1 MNFLAHCLIAARAN
15 PGNETMA
22 AGLIAGAI
30 LGDFVKG
37 PVPERWPAPLQAGIR
52 LHRRIDAFSN
62 GSGGVRR
69 SCNRFPAD
77 LRRLAP
83 VFVDIVA
90 DHCLATDWPAF
101 HDEPLETFSRRCY
114 TTLEPHAH
122 RLDSP
127 GRRYLDWLVKE
138 DLMARYRSGAAMERG
153 LLSVTRRLDR
163 EHLNDALLEF
173 VAGYLPDLHDDF
185 RGYFPE
191 LLAHGRE
198 WTADMLDI
206 TNIIRGELLAHGR
219 EWTARLA
226 ARSAAAGGPG

>member
-1 MNFLAHCLIAARAN
+1 MNFLAHCLIADRAN
-15 PGNETMA
+15 PGDEAMG

-37 PVPERWPAPLQAGIR
+37 PVPERWPQRLQAGIR

-62 GSGGVRR
+62 GAAGIRR

-90 DHCLATDWPAF
+90 DHCLAVDWPAR
-101 HDEPLETFSRRCY
+101 HHEPLEAFSRRCY
-114 TTLEPHAH
+114 ATLEPHAH

-127 GRRYLDWLVKE
+127 GRRYLDWMVRE
-138 DLMARYRSGAAMERG
+138 DLLARYRWTDAMERG
-153 LLSVTRRLDR
+153 LLSITRRLGR
-163 EHLNDALLEF
+163 EHLNGALLDF
-173 VAGYLPDLHDDF
+173 VAGRLPDLQDDF
-185 RGYFPE
+185 RGYFPQ

-198 WTADMLDI
+198 WTAK
-206 TNIIRGELLAHGR
+206 
-219 EWTARLA
+219 LA
-226 ARSAAAGGPG
+226 AHDAGVAGAG